1 MGRAAQESRGFRG
14 RNSQSLGIDA
24 IIGGAQDQE
33 VTTDS
38 DPRRAVFVAFDDFLL
53 LDLAGPLEVLRSA
66 NLLGASPPYETAVAT
81 PDGRPVTSSS
91 GVTIH
96 ADVSLAQLSRG
107 ASRRSPKGEPEPSGR
122 GHQRRARTTDVLVVV
137 GGLGVDG
144 AIARPGFVDDL
155 AAASRRTRLV
165 ASVCTGA
172 LALAAAGLLD
182 DRQATTHWAS
192 CDLMATRHPEVTVLP
207 DRIHVRDGDVWTSA
221 GVTAGIDLGLALVEE
236 DHGREL
242 AHQVAGWL
250 VVFAQRPG
258 GQVQFSAQ
266 LRAQAATTPS
276 IVDVQ
281 RWMAE
286 HLDEDLTVAALA
298 RRAHMSERTFARA
311 FRAETGTTPA
321 AHAESLRVEAARRL
335 LESTDLTVGA
345 IARRLGFAHGETL
358 HRVFLK
364 RVGTTPDRYRQ
375 HFAPRSA

>member
-1 MGRAAQESRGFRG
+1 MTTAAS
-14 RNSQSLGIDA
+14 
-24 IIGGAQDQE
+24 
-33 VTTDS
+33 
-38 DPRRAVFVAFDDFLL
+38 PRRVVFVAFDDFLL

-66 NLLGASPPYETAVAT
+66 NLLGASPRYETSVAT
-81 PDGRPVTSSS
+81 PEGRPVTSSS
-91 GVTIH
+91 GVTIQP
-96 ADVSLAQLSRG
+96 DLSLDQLHR
-107 ASRRSPKGEPEPSGR
+107 
-122 GHQRRARTTDVLVVV
+122 RTTDLLVVV
-137 GGLGVDG
+137 GGLGVAG
-144 AIARPGFVDDL
+144 AIETPGFLDHLV
-155 AAASRRTRLV
+155 AASRRTQIT

-182 DRQATTHWAS
+182 GREATTHWAS
-192 CDLMATRHPEVTVLP
+192 CELMATQHPDVVVLA

-221 GVTAGIDLGLALVEE
+221 GVTAGIDLALAIVE
-236 DHGREL
+236 DHHGREL

-281 RWMAE
+281 RWMTD
-286 HLDEDLTVAALA
+286 HLDDDLTVAALA

-321 AHAESLRVEAARRL
+321 AHVESLRVEAARRL

-345 IARRLGFAHGETL
+345 IAREVGFAHGETL

-364 RVGTTPDRYRQ
+364 CVGTTPDRYRQ

>member
-1 MGRAAQESRGFRG
+1 VTSSLDSRR
-14 RNSQSLGIDA
+14 
-24 IIGGAQDQE
+24 
-33 VTTDS
+33 V
-38 DPRRAVFVAFDDFLL
+38 VFVAFDDFLL

-66 NLLGASPPYETAVAT
+66 NLLGASPRYETSVAT

-91 GVTIH
+91 GVTIQ
-96 ADVSLAQLSRG
+96 ADLSLRQL
-107 ASRRSPKGEPEPSGR
+107 RR
-122 GHQRRARTTDVLVVV
+122 RTTDLLVVV
-137 GGLGVDG
+137 GGLGVTG
-144 AIARPGFVDDL
+144 AIARSGFVDDL
-155 AAASRRTRLV
+155 MAASQRTQLT

-182 DRQATTHWAS
+182 GREATTHWAS
-192 CDLMATRHPEVTVLP
+192 CELLSTQHPEVTVLA

-221 GVTAGIDLGLALVEE
+221 GVTAGIDLALAIVE
-236 DHGREL
+236 DHHGREL

-250 VVFAQRPG
+250 VVFARRPG

-281 RWMAE
+281 RWMAD
-286 HLDEDLTVAALA
+286 HLDDDLTVAALA

-311 FRAETGTTPA
+311 FRTETGTTPA
-321 AHAESLRVEAARRL
+321 AHVEALRVESARRL
-335 LESTDLTVGA
+335 LETSDLTVGA
-345 IARRLGFAHGETL
+345 IAQQVGFAHGETL

-364 RVGTTPDRYRQ
+364 CVGTTPDRYRQ

>member
-1 MGRAAQESRGFRG
+1 
-14 RNSQSLGIDA
+14 
-24 IIGGAQDQE
+24 
-33 VTTDS
+33 VTKLA

-66 NLLGASPPYETAVAT
+66 NLLGASPPYETSVAT
-81 PDGRPVTSSS
+81 PDGRPVASSS
-91 GVTIH
+91 GVTIQ
-96 ADVSLAQLSRG
+96 ADLALGQL
-107 ASRRSPKGEPEPSGR
+107 RRRVG
-122 GHQRRARTTDVLVVV
+122 DLLVVV
-137 GGLGVDG
+137 GGLGVAA
-144 AIARPGFVDDL
+144 AIDSPGFVDDL
-155 AAASRRTRLV
+155 TAASRHTRLT

-182 DRQATTHWAS
+182 GREATTHWAS
-192 CDLMATRHPEVTVLP
+192 CDLMAAQHPDVTVLP

-221 GVTAGIDLGLALVEE
+221 GVTAGIDLALAIVED
-236 DHGREL
+236 DHGRDL

-281 RWMAE
+281 RWMTD
-286 HLDEDLTVAALA
+286 HLADDLTVAALA

-321 AHAESLRVEAARRL
+321 AHVESFRVEAARRL

-345 IARRLGFAHGETL
+345 IARQVGFAHGETL

-364 RVGTTPDRYRQ
+364 CVGTTPDRYRQ

>member
-1 MGRAAQESRGFRG
+1 MRSAA
-14 RNSQSLGIDA
+14 
-24 IIGGAQDQE
+24 
-33 VTTDS
+33 
-38 DPRRAVFVAFDDFLL
+38 DPRRVVFVAFDDFLL

-66 NLLGASPPYETAVAT
+66 NLLGASPRYETSVAT
-81 PDGRPVTSSS
+81 PDGKPVTSSS
-91 GVTIH
+91 GVTIQ
-96 ADVSLAQLSRG
+96 ADLSLGQL
-107 ASRRSPKGEPEPSGR
+107 RR
-122 GHQRRARTTDVLVVV
+122 RTTDLLVMV
-137 GGLGVDG
+137 GGLGVAG
-144 AIARPGFVDDL
+144 AIETPAFLDDL
-155 AAASRRTRLV
+155 AAASRRTRMT

-182 DRQATTHWAS
+182 GRKATTHWAS
-192 CDLMATRHPEVTVLP
+192 CELMSTQHPDVTVLA

-221 GVTAGIDLGLALVEE
+221 GVTAGIDLALAIVED
-236 DHGREL
+236 DHGRDL

-281 RWMAE
+281 RWMTD
-286 HLDEDLTVAALA
+286 HLADDLTVAALA
-298 RRAHMSERTFARA
+298 RRAYMSERTFARA

-321 AHAESLRVEAARRL
+321 AHVESLRVEAARRL
-335 LESTDLTVGA
+335 LESTELTVGA
-345 IARRLGFAHGETL
+345 IARQVGFAHGETL

-364 RVGTTPDRYRQ
+364 CVGTTPDRYRQ